1 MWNRISQKLISQKN
15 KNTTFINGFENSLAE
30 TSSNQT
36 EDLKNHY
43 DAIPDNYD
51 DSNLTQL
58 MLACRQDNQ
67 SEVEKLLIEG
77 FPVDAIDSDGRT
89 ALFYAVTFSSINI
102 ISSLLAAK
110 ADPFIVAG
118 QYERNCLH
126 QACSR
131 AKKSIE
137 VVRLIVN
144 TMGEV
149 AKLEQDK
156 AGLLPLHLAIFVGE
170 RDVCKELLSTHR
182 DEQLCSVTR
191 YYKDAALHLAAKK
204 KDLDI
209 LKLLIQEHANINQ
222 TNHEG
227 KTPLHILAAESDVE
241 SVEYLISQNASG
253 VIADKQNC
261 TPLHI
266 ATKAGS
272 IKIVQLLIEKCHANL
287 NERSKDGSTL
297 MHLAAKSGHVEVLS
311 FFLKHKVSVR
321 TPNRNGIEAL
331 HEACKRGF
339 SVIVKLL
346 IEHGAQIEKYTK
358 DLYTPLHYAVLH
370 GKYNAAQILIG
381 YGADVNAA
389 GGTKND
395 TPLHFASKL
404 NRHSDHI
411 IELLLLSG
419 ADSSILNLDGE
430 SSLHVAVRLKN
441 SAVAKLLIKD
451 GASVIAKN
459 NDGETPLHLSV
470 SNSSILILLLI
481 LDEMKKVL
489 DAAEF
494 EKQINATNKLG
505 ETALH
510 YCAKISSNTET
521 QTIYT
526 DLTKL
531 LLDNSA
537 KHNLQTLHTAET
549 AVHYCCETGNT
560 KVLQMIFASISEKET
575 FKASNCPNIKGW
587 TPLLIACHFGHL
599 GIVRTLLE
607 HDARLDYFD
616 QDGKTALHIASQSGH
631 ISCAE
636 LLLEKNAYVDVK
648 TKFGM
653 SSVSLAAANG
663 HSQLFEMLVTKY
675 HAAHSILALNKQS
688 ALHLASKNGY
698 IYAVKSLLK
707 LGADPSLVDMDLV
720 APIHLAAENNHYEVV
735 KLYLEMNHEL
745 RELANKDGN
754 TFVHVAAIKGSLEVM
769 MAVLKVDKT
778 MALSKSRNTFQTPLH
793 LSAIYNQSE
802 IVQLLISKGVP
813 LFDEDK
819 NGMTALHLAA
829 QYGSRKVIEVLRG
842 KIPFDVVSQKTG
854 FTPLHIAAEYGQSAS
869 LGEFLI
875 KISGD
880 ILSQCPFGLKPSET
894 EFGYT
899 CLHLAAKNGHEETV
913 RQLLNVEKIVVEQR
927 TTKNGL
933 IPFHLAMS
941 GGHIDVASL
950 LLSRSAEQINF
961 KCFLGRTA
969 LHYAASNYQLKLVRL
984 LIAQGAD
991 INEPDNNGMTPL
1003 HCAAEAGIIEN
1014 VIYLVEMGAAPLLC
1028 DKDQQIPLLYAI
1040 KNRHTEVVSF
1050 LMLNKFD
1057 VEMLIKDK
1065 MFLANLMVCCNLN
1078 NNLPAQDLILNSPA
1092 PIYAAIKLT
1101 LAFRKE
1107 AIRIKDKSD
1116 DYMEIEDFCEKMA
1129 YKILSIATTIEC
1141 DALLCA
1147 VDDYKQTLLDILIDN
1162 EFKDCV
1168 AQSNIQSFFS
1178 DIWNGDL
1185 FAIEAPAFLIIAVI
1199 CFFFPPLWF
1208 FLCLPF
1214 HRFSKVPTLKFIC
1227 HLISHFYFTIILI
1240 LVVAVPWN
1248 RSYLELYPPPWEW
1261 MLWIWH
1267 CAMFLNTITD
1277 IEINYFKV
1285 VQCMIAASALSLNI
1299 LAYFMENRVRE
1310 NVMYARDNV
1319 LGLNLLM
1326 LFVQF
1331 FLEFLAMHEV
1341 FGPWTVMIKSLV
1353 VDVLKFV
1360 FILSLCIVAFTMHGA
1375 IIYKPVYNKS
1385 QSLTDFPMT
1394 FLDFNNV
1401 NKGIMDIFSDRV
1413 YACFG
1418 MGQSPVPLTSDQ
1430 KLQSPT
1436 ESYAIDAVSYLLYQ
1450 IIAVVVLINL
1460 LVAMMGSTY
1469 SRFEERSTIEWRY
1482 TRGKNIW
1489 AMTKTNTV
1497 PIPVNLITTFILIV
1511 QVIFST
1517 YFCCCRANI
1526 GDLYQNMS
1534 VFEEVATKNVDNNV
1548 KPKKGKTKKGLNLRE
1563 VIDWKK
1569 VVEDLK
1575 IALNYHPL
1583 TLDDY
1588 FERLKTPMKNKS
1600 SEK

>member
-1 MWNRISQKLISQKN
+1 
-15 KNTTFINGFENSLAE
+15 
-30 TSSNQT
+30 
-36 EDLKNHY
+36 
-43 DAIPDNYD
+43 
-51 DSNLTQL
+51 
-58 MLACRQDNQ
+58 
-67 SEVEKLLIEG
+67 
-77 FPVDAIDSDGRT
+77 
-89 ALFYAVTFSSINI
+89 
-102 ISSLLAAK
+102 
-110 ADPFIVAG
+110 
-118 QYERNCLH
+118 
-126 QACSR
+126 
-131 AKKSIE
+131 
-137 VVRLIVN
+137 
-144 TMGEV
+144 MGEV

-170 RDVCKELLSTHR
+170 REVCKELLSTHR
-182 DEQLCSVTR
+182 GEQLCSVTR
-191 YYKDAALHLAAKK
+191 YYKDTALHLAAKK

-272 IKIVQLLIEKCHANL
+272 IEIVQLLIEKCHANL

-297 MHLAAKSGHVEVLS
+297 MHLAAKFGHVEVLS

-339 SVIVKLL
+339 SAIVKLL
-346 IEHGAQIEKYTK
+346 IEHGAQVEKYTK
-358 DLYTPLHYAVLH
+358 DFYTPLHYAVLH

-381 YGADVNAA
+381 YGADVNAV

-395 TPLHFASKL
+395 SPLHFAAKL
-404 NRHSDHI
+404 NRHSDHLTK
-411 IELLLLSG
+411 LLLLSG
-419 ADSSILNLDGE
+419 ANSYILNLDGE
-430 SSLHVAVRLKN
+430 SPLHVAVRLKN

-489 DAAEF
+489 DASEF

-521 QTIYT
+521 QTIFT

-769 MAVLKVDKT
+769 MAVLKVDKM

-829 QYGSRKVIEVLRG
+829 QYGSRKVIEALRG
-842 KIPFDVVSQKTG
+842 KIPFDIVSQKTG

-869 LGEFLI
+869 LGEFLM
-875 KISGD
+875 KIPGD

-1014 VIYLVEMGAAPLLC
+1014 VIYLIEMGAAPLLC
-1028 DKDQQIPLLYAI
+1028 DKDQQIPLLYAL
-1040 KNRHTEVVSF
+1040 KNRHAEVVSF

-1141 DALLCA
+1141 GALLYA
-1147 VDDYKQTLLDILIDN
+1147 VDDYKQALLDILIDN

-1185 FAIEAPAFLIIAVI
+1185 FTIEAPAFLIIAVI

-1277 IEINYFKV
+1277 IEISYFKV

-1385 QSLTDFPMT
+1385 QSLTDFPLT
-1394 FLDFNNV
+1394 ILDFNNV

-1418 MGQSPVPLTSDQ
+1418 MGQSPVPLSSEQ

-1436 ESYAIDAVSYLLYQ
+1436 ESYAIDAVSYLFYQ

-1511 QVIFST
+1511 QVIVST

-1526 GDLYQNMS
+1526 ADLYQNMS
-1534 VFEEVATKNVDNNV
+1534 VFEEVVAKNVDNNE
-1548 KPKKGKTKKGLNLRE
+1548 KQKKGKTKKGLDLRE

-1575 IALNYHPL
+1575 VALNYHPL

>member
-1 MWNRISQKLISQKN
+1 
-15 KNTTFINGFENSLAE
+15 
-30 TSSNQT
+30 
-36 EDLKNHY
+36 
-43 DAIPDNYD
+43 
-51 DSNLTQL
+51 

-77 FPVDAIDSDGRT
+77 FPVDAIDS
-89 ALFYAVTFSSINI
+89 
-102 ISSLLAAK
+102 
-110 ADPFIVAG
+110 

-389 GGTKND
+389 GGTFQFPDSYSFHPNDSSQSDNDNQGSPENIEGSDNDYIPESNIIHLVNNAQFSDLIRDLSLTNGQAELFGSRLKQWNLLPPDVKICKFCLRNKELMQYFTSDDNICYYYLSVLKND

-459 NDGETPLHLSV
+459 N
-470 SNSSILILLLI
+470 
-481 LDEMKKVL
+481 
-489 DAAEF
+489 
-494 EKQINATNKLG
+494 LG

-707 LGADPSLVDMDLV
+707 LGADPSLVDM
-720 APIHLAAENNHYEVV
+720 
-735 KLYLEMNHEL
+735 
-745 RELANKDGN
+745 
-754 TFVHVAAIKGSLEVM
+754 
-769 MAVLKVDKT
+769 
-778 MALSKSRNTFQTPLH
+778 
-793 LSAIYNQSE
+793 
-802 IVQLLISKGVP
+802 
-813 LFDEDK
+813 
-819 NGMTALHLAA
+819 
-829 QYGSRKVIEVLRG
+829 
-842 KIPFDVVSQKTG
+842 
-854 FTPLHIAAEYGQSAS
+854 
-869 LGEFLI
+869 
-875 KISGD
+875 
-880 ILSQCPFGLKPSET
+880 
-894 EFGYT
+894 
-899 CLHLAAKNGHEETV
+899 
-913 RQLLNVEKIVVEQR
+913 
-927 TTKNGL
+927 
-933 IPFHLAMS
+933 
-941 GGHIDVASL
+941 
-950 LLSRSAEQINF
+950 
-961 KCFLGRTA
+961 
-969 LHYAASNYQLKLVRL
+969 
-984 LIAQGAD
+984 
-991 INEPDNNGMTPL
+991 
-1003 HCAAEAGIIEN
+1003 
-1014 VIYLVEMGAAPLLC
+1014 
-1028 DKDQQIPLLYAI
+1028 
-1040 KNRHTEVVSF
+1040 
-1050 LMLNKFD
+1050 
-1057 VEMLIKDK
+1057 
-1065 MFLANLMVCCNLN
+1065 
-1078 NNLPAQDLILNSPA
+1078 
-1092 PIYAAIKLT
+1092 
-1101 LAFRKE
+1101 
-1107 AIRIKDKSD
+1107 
-1116 DYMEIEDFCEKMA
+1116 
-1129 YKILSIATTIEC
+1129 
-1141 DALLCA
+1141 
-1147 VDDYKQTLLDILIDN
+1147 
-1162 EFKDCV
+1162 
-1168 AQSNIQSFFS
+1168 
-1178 DIWNGDL
+1178 
-1185 FAIEAPAFLIIAVI
+1185 
-1199 CFFFPPLWF
+1199 
-1208 FLCLPF
+1208 
-1214 HRFSKVPTLKFIC
+1214 
-1227 HLISHFYFTIILI
+1227 
-1240 LVVAVPWN
+1240 
-1248 RSYLELYPPPWEW
+1248 
-1261 MLWIWH
+1261 
-1267 CAMFLNTITD
+1267 
-1277 IEINYFKV
+1277 
-1285 VQCMIAASALSLNI
+1285 
-1299 LAYFMENRVRE
+1299 
-1310 NVMYARDNV
+1310 
-1319 LGLNLLM
+1319 
-1326 LFVQF
+1326 
-1331 FLEFLAMHEV
+1331 
-1341 FGPWTVMIKSLV
+1341 
-1353 VDVLKFV
+1353 
-1360 FILSLCIVAFTMHGA
+1360 
-1375 IIYKPVYNKS
+1375 
-1385 QSLTDFPMT
+1385 
-1394 FLDFNNV
+1394 
-1401 NKGIMDIFSDRV
+1401 
-1413 YACFG
+1413 
-1418 MGQSPVPLTSDQ
+1418 
-1430 KLQSPT
+1430 
-1436 ESYAIDAVSYLLYQ
+1436 
-1450 IIAVVVLINL
+1450 
-1460 LVAMMGSTY
+1460 
-1469 SRFEERSTIEWRY
+1469 
-1482 TRGKNIW
+1482 
-1489 AMTKTNTV
+1489 
-1497 PIPVNLITTFILIV
+1497 
-1511 QVIFST
+1511 
-1517 YFCCCRANI
+1517 
-1526 GDLYQNMS
+1526 
-1534 VFEEVATKNVDNNV
+1534 
-1548 KPKKGKTKKGLNLRE
+1548 
-1563 VIDWKK
+1563 
-1569 VVEDLK
+1569 
-1575 IALNYHPL
+1575 
-1583 TLDDY
+1583 
-1588 FERLKTPMKNKS
+1588 
-1600 SEK
+1600 